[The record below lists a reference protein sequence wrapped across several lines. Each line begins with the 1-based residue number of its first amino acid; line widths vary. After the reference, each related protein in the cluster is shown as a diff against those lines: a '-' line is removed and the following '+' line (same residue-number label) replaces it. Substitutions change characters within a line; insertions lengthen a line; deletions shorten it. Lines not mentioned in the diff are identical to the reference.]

1 MAQLPP
7 DGNLLIQQVNGR
19 VVLFERYTERELVS
33 FDPLIH
39 ADVGQAQRLIRE
51 CEELTDEQKAFAN
64 FWSGYFYAY
73 ACMTTGSPVPRL

>member
-33 FDPLIH
+33 FDPTV
-39 ADVGQAQRLIRE
+39 AMDVAQAQRLIHE

-73 ACMTTGSPVPRL
+73 SCMNNGSPAYGL